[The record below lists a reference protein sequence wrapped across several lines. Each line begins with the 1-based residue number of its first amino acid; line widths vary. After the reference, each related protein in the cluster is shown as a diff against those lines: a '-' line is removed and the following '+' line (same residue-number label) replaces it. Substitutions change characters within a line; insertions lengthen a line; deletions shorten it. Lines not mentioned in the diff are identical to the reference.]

1 MPETKTYFT
10 AVGRRKTAS
19 ARVKITPAPK
29 SSVTVNGKDAKD
41 YFKTDERASITGD
54 VFKLAD
60 WKENYAVEAKVAGGG
75 INAQAEAVRHGI
87 ARAVEKAETGSRPTL
102 KLAGFLT
109 RDQRSIER
117 KKPGLRKARKSPQWS
132 KR

>member
-87 ARAVEKAETGSRPTL
+87 ARAV
-102 KLAGFLT
+102 
-109 RDQRSIER
+109 
-117 KKPGLRKARKSPQWS
+117 
-132 KR
+132 